1 MSNEGGVRI
10 LFATDGSE
18 GADLALDVLLAL
30 PLRPIDEVVVVS
42 YPAFFLAARP
52 NGTGLIAR
60 MMDRRR
66 RAAREVVEAAMARL
80 TTIGVPTSG
89 VVQNGLDAVDAIL
102 RVVQDRQADLIVVGS
117 RGLGLVSGLMLGS
130 TARTLAMLSP
140 TPVLVVRDR
149 RSAPRRVLIAI
160 DGSVA
165 SRAALQ
171 LFARLPLPREVTVEL
186 LHVLPAHDWSQVAPV
201 TSDEILA
208 LRESFERDEGE
219 RARILLQ
226 QSAAALPATATVST
240 YLERGAVSDTILA
253 RAAAIGA
260 DLIVMGSRGLSGP
273 RRPLW
278 GSTAE
283 RVMIAGTSSMLIAPV
298 PGEPAFRQVAVQPHL
313 LAHGPAGPRAL
324 SLGKGVR
331 R

>member
-1 MSNEGGVRI
+1 MSNDGGVRL

-18 GADLALDVLLAL
+18 GADVALSVLLAL

-52 NGTGLIAR
+52 NGAGLIAR
-60 MMDRRR
+60 LMDRRR
-66 RAAREVVEAAMARL
+66 RAAREVVEAATARL
-80 TTIGVPTSG
+80 MTLGVPTFG

-102 RVVQDRQADLIVVGS
+102 RVVQDRHVDLVVVGS
-117 RGLGLVSGLMLGS
+117 RGLGLVGGLLLGS

-140 TPVLVVRDR
+140 VPVLVARDR
-149 RSAPRRVLIAI
+149 RSALRRVLIAV

-165 SRAALQ
+165 SRAALL
-171 LFARLPLPREVTVEL
+171 LFGRLPLPREVAVEL
-186 LHVLPAHDWSQVAPV
+186 LHVLPAHDWAQVAPE
-201 TSDEILA
+201 TNDEILA
-208 LRESFERDEGE
+208 LRESFERDEAE
-219 RARILLQ
+219 RARTLLQ
-226 QSAAALPATATVST
+226 QAAAALPSTATIST

-260 DLIVMGSRGLSGP
+260 DLIVVGSRGLSGP

-283 RVMIAGTSSMLIAPV
+283 RILIEGTSSMPIAPV
-298 PGEPAFRQVAVQPHL
+298 PAEPASSE
-313 LAHGPAGPRAL
+313 LAETAAPEDVRA
-324 SLGKGVR
+324 STG
-331 R
+331 